1 MLIVIFMFIFCKDN
15 KKDDTMRDRNV
26 KMWMNFSFLD
36 RNVSDNEM
44 DKKNEEYIKSG
55 CGIGEKCEE
64 IYISSIFD
72 LSFPIF
78 LLLLHVKPHENKSIL
93 NGIKLIFG
101 ERIRFVIAT
110 WGWKENEYPNGQVIK
125 YRKVSWFWTYQRF
138 DFSEKVIVTGYQ
150 LNGEDGIYLNNVEP
164 EQFQNHLLYLEDI
177 YSIASNLC
185 IRLGF

>member
-1 MLIVIFMFIFCKDN
+1 V
-15 KKDDTMRDRNV
+15 
-26 KMWMNFSFLD
+26 
-36 RNVSDNEM
+36 E
-44 DKKNEEYIKSG
+44 
-55 CGIGEKCEE
+55 
-64 IYISSIFD
+64 
-72 LSFPIF
+72 
-78 LLLLHVKPHENKSIL
+78 
-93 NGIKLIFG
+93 
-101 ERIRFVIAT
+101 AT
-110 WGWKENEYPNGQVIK
+110 LAQVIK